1 MLNPTFIDKY
11 SPKTIR
17 DLPFDKTFNSIIE
30 GLVEMNFIKTILVS
44 NNYYSKNIIIN
55 TIIKGLNVSTD
66 DIMYVSQFK
75 DQGVSNIRYEVKLFS
90 QIPRA
95 RKRILVIEDIETL
108 TENIQKLFINN
119 IDKWSNN
126 LNVIVTC
133 NNIFNVDEALAS
145 RLLPITI
152 PNITSDTISTIMDKI
167 ITEEQ
172 INIDDQIK
180 KILLS
185 LSENNI
191 LSMFHML
198 QKCSLLQSSYT
209 LTEKII
215 RNTCTMINNDTFKK
229 YIDLVKNKDYQ
240 AGYKYLLSIINN
252 GHSVIDILNELYLYV
267 KICSNLKE
275 NEKYECFKIISKYI
289 VTFITIHEEEL
300 ELLIFSQELTEIF

>member
-1 MLNPTFIDKY
+1 MLNQSFIDKY

-17 DLPFDKTFNSIIE
+17 ELPFDITFNSVIENFINMNLLRIIF
-30 GLVEMNFIKTILVS
+30 VSDNNFSKNIVIKTIINSLDVADDDVLLV
-44 NNYYSKNIIIN
+44 N
-55 TIIKGLNVSTD
+55 
-66 DIMYVSQFK
+66 QFK

-90 QIPRA
+90 QIPTA

-167 ITEEQ
+167 IMEEQ

-240 AGYKYLLSIINN
+240 AGYKYLLSIIKN

-300 ELLIFSQELTEIF
+300 ELLID